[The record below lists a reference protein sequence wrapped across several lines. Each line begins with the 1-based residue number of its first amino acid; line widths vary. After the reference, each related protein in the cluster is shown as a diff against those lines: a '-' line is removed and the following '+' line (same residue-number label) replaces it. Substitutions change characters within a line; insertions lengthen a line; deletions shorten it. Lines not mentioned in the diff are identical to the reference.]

1 MLLENSLPS
10 TACAICRGTEKKPEL
25 MYLHIMFGLILW
37 PFNEKYLGYIAM
49 VLHKPCFQHGI
60 SFYDGW
66 GSLLNQLIAEAKRSN
81 GNF

>member
-1 MLLENSLPS
+1 
-10 TACAICRGTEKKPEL
+10 
-25 MYLHIMFGLILW
+25 MFGLILW